1 MKRLIAIFIFLPILD
16 LSISSA
22 DIISSEIRLSN
33 AVRSFQGED
42 YNKVID
48 ELNNIDQESDKDKP
62 FFEASYLL
70 GMSYRALKKWD
81 DAAKWLE
88 ISSKYQPLA
97 DYSIYYLGETHF
109 NSGNYLSSIESFS
122 TLRSKFPDSRWRE
135 EGGFKASMALF
146 QLGRYVESI
155 SSFERFINENPRSP
169 LIPQARITMAEGIEK
184 TGGPREAYSRYKDIW
199 LNFPSSPEAR
209 ASLERMMQISLNE
222 SSSNLSPPISIEER
236 YKRACNLLSN
246 NIYRETISELRPIL
260 DEAKKDGAEKTG
272 WFAEGLLKLGEAYY
286 QIREDGNAVATLKRI
301 PETASSTIL
310 EEAAF
315 LSGKALQRSGN
326 RIEAVQ
332 AFENLIRKYPKGA
345 FAAKAAFRIADMAE
359 GDGDTLKARELYRIF
374 YAYFPKN
381 NLADDA
387 LWKEGWLTYLEKDYK
402 GASTLFQKL
411 LAEYPSSEFA
421 DTVTYWAGRAAE
433 KAGLTDDSVGH
444 YTRVINNYPLSY
456 YAAISRGRLSVASS
470 DIPLPLQVKTTS
482 YTPKQVNLYVGS
494 SPPAA
499 PMEILNTSPIPPP
512 PIPGGKGEIFM
523 VKPGRYVSFHFN
535 KGNILLGLGF
545 REDASAEFSLAESRC
560 DDKGTL
566 LEIARLLT
574 EIGDYHKVQ
583 RIMIKGFQRYLRED
597 LDQANN
603 EIWRFSFPTG
613 FSDDIRVNAETNSL
627 NPYLVHAIIREESS
641 YRMDAVSRAGA
652 VGLMQLMPTTG
663 SILSKQ
669 TGFKD
674 YSTQFLYRPEINIAL
689 GSLYLKR
696 LIEDYKGNVPL
707 AVASYNAGPN
717 AVSTWISRYGIDE
730 MDEFIEKIPYSET
743 RNYVKKVLRSY
754 EIYERLYGSNVKD
767 EDLKGLA
774 LK

>member
-1 MKRLIAIFIFLPILD
+1 MKRLIPIFVFLQALD

-22 DIISSEIRLSN
+22 DITSSEIRLSN
-33 AVRSFQGED
+33 AVRSFQGAD

-48 ELNNIDQESDKDKP
+48 ELNNIEPVSDKDKA

-70 GMSYRALKKWD
+70 GMSYRAVKKLD

-97 DYSIYYLGETHF
+97 DYSVYYLGEIHF

-122 TLRSKFPDSRWRE
+122 TFRSKFPESRWRE
-135 EGGFKASMALF
+135 EAGFKASMALF
-146 QLGRYVESI
+146 QIGRHVESI
-155 SSFERFINENPRSP
+155 PSFERFINENPRSP
-169 LIPQARITMAEGIEK
+169 LIPQARMKMAEGIEK
-184 TGGPREAYSRYKDIW
+184 TGGQREAYSRYKEIW

-209 ASLERMMQISLNE
+209 TSLERMTQISLNE
-222 SSSNLSPPISIEER
+222 AYSNLPLTVSIEDR
-236 YKRACNLLSN
+236 YRRACTLLSN
-246 NIYRETISELRPIL
+246 NVYRETINELLPIL
-260 DEAKKDGAEKTG
+260 DEAKKDGVERPG

-286 QIREDGNAVATLKRI
+286 QMREDGNAVATLKRI
-301 PETASSTIL
+301 PETASSDIL

-315 LSGKALQRSGN
+315 LSSKALQRSGN

-332 AFENLIRKYPKGA
+332 AFESLTRNYPKGD

-359 GDGDTLKARELYRIF
+359 GDGDTLKARDLYRTF
-374 YAYFPKN
+374 YIDFPRNK
-381 NLADDA
+381 LADDA

-402 GASTLFQKL
+402 GASILFQKL
-411 LAEYPSSEFA
+411 LTEYPSSEFA
-421 DTVTYWAGRAAE
+421 DTVTYWAGRSAE
-433 KAGLTDDSVGH
+433 KAGMAEDAVRH
-444 YTRVINNYPLSY
+444 YTSVINNYPLSY
-456 YAAISRGRLSVASS
+456 YAAISRGRLPV
-470 DIPLPLQVKTTS
+470 PLPLQVKTTS
-482 YTPKQVNLYVGS
+482 YTPKQRL
-494 SPPAA
+494 P
-499 PMEILNTSPIPPP
+499 E
-512 PIPGGKGEIFM
+512 
-523 VKPGRYVSFHFN
+523 RYVSFHLK
-535 KGNILLGLGF
+535 KGKTLLGLGF

-566 LEIARLLT
+566 LDIARLFA

-583 RIMIKGFQRYLRED
+583 RIMFKGFQEYLRED

-613 FSDDIRVNAETNSL
+613 FSDHIRVNAEMNSL

-652 VGLMQLMPTTG
+652 IGLMQLMPATG
-663 SILSKQ
+663 RNMSKQ

-674 YSTQFLYRPEINIAL
+674 YSTQSLYRPEVNIVL
-689 GSLYLKR
+689 GSLYLKM
-696 LIEDYKGNVPL
+696 LIEDHKGNLPL

-717 AVSTWISRYGIDE
+717 AVSTWISRYGTDE

-743 RNYVKKVLRSY
+743 RNYVKRVMRSY
-754 EIYERLYGSNVKD
+754 EIYERLYGADKSDTSNRVAAND
-767 EDLKGLA
+767 NP
-774 LK
+774 